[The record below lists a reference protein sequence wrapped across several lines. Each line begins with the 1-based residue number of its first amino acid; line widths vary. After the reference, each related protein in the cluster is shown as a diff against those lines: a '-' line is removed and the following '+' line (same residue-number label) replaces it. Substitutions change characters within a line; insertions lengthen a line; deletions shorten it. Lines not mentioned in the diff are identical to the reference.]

1 MKKIIT
7 RRRFNIVSMFT
18 IVVLLANLLIVNFIN
33 KSYANKSPE
42 KFDLRSEVGTI
53 IGNESQNK
61 NKPQG
66 SLKNAEL
73 IQLESH
79 IKLGKK
85 NGKYSSYTDEIISN
99 LSTIEPE
106 LNYKV
111 KAIFPLYKET
121 TQNGVKYYTDT
132 EGKEA
137 TPDELTERR
146 ESLKQTIITYG
157 GVIAYISNNGIKDGL
172 NGSGKVCLC
181 KDIITAAGNQAVVII
196 GWDDN
201 FSKDNFPESCRPT
214 SNGAF
219 IVQSFDDVFYVSYED
234 IYVENSLR
242 YIDSVD
248 EYNSSENEENKD
260 KEDMPEEP
268 AVPEELDD
276 PAKPEDPAE
285 SDEQIIN
292 PEKQAEEQGTTT
304 PEKQEDTAKIDEQN
318 KQEEPSGVD
327 EPQETQAEPTI
338 PEKQPDN
345 NEETSVDSK
354 TPEATTKPENVE
366 DKNDEGSIEDKV
378 KDNVTEKEGAKEVV
392 ADPSVPTEVTK
403 VETGKNDTLEVDTSS
418 IKDTPVESS
427 KSTIQTSKTNTNST
441 NIDSST
447 NTTEPEYVS
456 NANMAKNKLPQTG
469 SNAEIYLV
477 IAIAAVM
484 FIAFIV
490 HSLRNVIGSGKE

>member
-33 KSYANKSPE
+33 KSYANKIPE

-85 NGKYSSYTDEIISN
+85 NGKYSSYTDEVLSN
-99 LSTIEPE
+99 LSSIESE

-121 TQNGVKYYTDT
+121 TPNGVKYYTDT

-137 TPDELTERR
+137 TTDELTERR

-157 GVIAYISNNGIKDGL
+157 GVITYISNNGIKDGL

-181 KDIITAAGNQAVVII
+181 KDLITAAGNQAVVII

-248 EYNSSENEENKD
+248 EYKSSENEENKD
-260 KEDMPEEP
+260 KEDFPEEP

-276 PAKPEDPAE
+276 PAKPEEQAE

-327 EPQETQAEPTI
+327 EPQETQEPSI
-338 PEKQPDN
+338 PEEQIDN
-345 NEETSVDSK
+345 QEETSVDNQ
-354 TPEATTKPENVE
+354 TPETNTEQENTEGNIEQKAE
-366 DKNDEGSIEDKV
+366 DKTIENEEE
-378 KDNVTEKEGAKEVV
+378 KDVTV
-392 ADPSVPTEVTK
+392 DPGVPTEVTK
-403 VETGKNDTLEVDTSS
+403 VETGNNDTLEVDTSS

-441 NIDSST
+441 NINSST
-447 NTTEPEYVS
+447 NTTESEYVS

>member
-18 IVVLLANLLIVNFIN
+18 IVVLLANLLLVNFIN

-85 NGKYSSYTDEIISN
+85 NGKYSSYTDEVLSN
-99 LSTIEPE
+99 LSSVESE

-137 TPDELTERR
+137 TSDELTERR

-172 NGSGKVCLC
+172 NSSGKVCLC

-234 IYVENSLR
+234 IYVENNLR

-248 EYNSSENEENKD
+248 EYKSSENEENKD
-260 KEDMPEEP
+260 KDDMPEE
-268 AVPEELDD
+268 
-276 PAKPEDPAE
+276 PAE

-366 DKNDEGSIEDKV
+366 DKNDEGNIEDKV
-378 KDNVTEKEGAKEVV
+378 KDNVTEEEKEAVV
-392 ADPSVPTEVTK
+392 DPGVPTEVTK

-427 KSTIQTSKTNTNST
+427 KSTTQTSKTNT
-441 NIDSST
+441 SST
-447 NTTEPEYVS
+447 NMENTKTVDPEYVS

>member
-18 IVVLLANLLIVNFIN
+18 IVVLLANLLLVNFIN

-85 NGKYSSYTDEIISN
+85 NGKYSSYTDEVLSN
-99 LSTIEPE
+99 LSSVESE

-121 TQNGVKYYTDT
+121 TQNGVKYYSDT

-137 TPDELTERR
+137 TSDELTERR

-172 NGSGKVCLC
+172 NSSGKVCLC

-234 IYVENSLR
+234 IYVENNLR

-248 EYNSSENEENKD
+248 EYKSSENEENKD
-260 KEDMPEEP
+260 KDDMPEE
-268 AVPEELDD
+268 
-276 PAKPEDPAE
+276 PAE

-366 DKNDEGSIEDKV
+366 DKNDEGNIEDKV
-378 KDNVTEKEGAKEVV
+378 KDNVTEEEKEAVV
-392 ADPSVPTEVTK
+392 DPGVPTEVTK

-427 KSTIQTSKTNTNST
+427 KSTTQTSKTNT
-441 NIDSST
+441 SST
-447 NTTEPEYVS
+447 NMENTKTVDPEYVS

>member
-18 IVVLLANLLIVNFIN
+18 IVVLLANLLLVNFIN

-42 KFDLRSEVGTI
+42 KFDLRSEIGTI

-61 NKPQG
+61 SKPQG

-85 NGKYSSYTDEIISN
+85 NGKYSSYTDEVLSN
-99 LSTIEPE
+99 LSSIESE
-106 LNYKV
+106 LNYNV

-121 TQNGVKYYTDT
+121 TSNGVKYYTNT

-137 TPDELTERR
+137 TTDELTERR

-181 KDIITAAGNQAVVII
+181 KDLVTAAGNQAVVII

-201 FSKDNFPESCRPT
+201 FSKDNFSESCRPT

-234 IYVENSLR
+234 IYVENNLR

-248 EYNSSENEENKD
+248 EYNSSESEENKD

-276 PAKPEDPAE
+276 PAKPEDPAV
-285 SDEQIIN
+285 DL
-292 PEKQAEEQGTTT
+292 EKQVEEQGTTT
-304 PEKQEDTAKIDEQN
+304 PENQEDTTKPDEQS
-318 KQEEPSGVD
+318 KQEEPSKVEESKD
-327 EPQETQAEPTI
+327 NQEPTI

-354 TPEATTKPENVE
+354 TPEATTEPENVE
-366 DKNDEGSIEDKV
+366 DKNDEGNIEDKV
-378 KDNVTEKEGAKEVV
+378 KDNVTEEEKEAEV
-392 ADPSVPTEVTK
+392 DSGVPTEVTK

-418 IKDTPVESS
+418 IKDTSVESS
-427 KSTIQTSKTNTNST
+427 KSTIQTSKTNTNTNST
-441 NIDSST
+441 NINSST

-490 HSLRNVIGSGKE
+490 HSLRNVMGSSKE

>member
-121 TQNGVKYYTDT
+121 TPNGVKYYTNT

-137 TPDELTERR
+137 TTDELTERR

-181 KDIITAAGNQAVVII
+181 KDLITAAGNQAVVII

-248 EYNSSENEENKD
+248 EYKSSENEENKD
-260 KEDMPEEP
+260 KEDLPEEP

-276 PAKPEDPAE
+276 PAKPEEPAE

-304 PEKQEDTAKIDEQN
+304 PEKQEDTTKQDEQN

-327 EPQETQAEPTI
+327 EPQETQAGPTT
-338 PEKQPDN
+338 PEKQTESK
-345 NEETSVDSK
+345 EETSVDSK
-354 TPEATTKPENVE
+354 TPEATTEPEKAQDN
-366 DKNDEGSIEDKV
+366 IEDKTI
-378 KDNVTEKEGAKEVV
+378 DNVTEKEVV
-392 ADPSVPTEVTK
+392 ADPGVPTEVTK

-441 NIDSST
+441 NT
-447 NTTEPEYVS
+447 ENTKTTEPEYVS